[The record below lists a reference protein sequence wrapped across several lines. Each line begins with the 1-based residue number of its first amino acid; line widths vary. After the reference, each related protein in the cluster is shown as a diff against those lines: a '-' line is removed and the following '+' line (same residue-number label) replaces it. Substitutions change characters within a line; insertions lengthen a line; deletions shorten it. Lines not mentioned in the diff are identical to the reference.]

1 MIFQVLFSQKY
12 IKIKSEM
19 SSAVV
24 VISNFLVKL
33 CFLVSL
39 SIFLVLIDTMMTVVL
54 NDTCFIFSF
63 SCA

>member
-1 MIFQVLFSQKY
+1 MKFQFLFSQKY

-39 SIFLVLIDTMMTVVL
+39 SIFLVLIDT
-54 NDTCFIFSF
+54 I
-63 SCA
+63 